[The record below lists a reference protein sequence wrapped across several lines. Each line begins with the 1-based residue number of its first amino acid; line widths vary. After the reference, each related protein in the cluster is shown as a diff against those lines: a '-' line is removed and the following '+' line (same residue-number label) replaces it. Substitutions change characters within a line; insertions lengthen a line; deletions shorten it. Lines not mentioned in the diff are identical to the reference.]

1 MKLLLTSGGLST
13 PNIEKAFKEL
23 LAKPPEENQAIIMG
37 VRNTVDQDLDAYIE
51 RNVQMLVKQGI
62 KEENIL
68 TYKLDSLNPPSLNE
82 TDVLLVLGGNEYRY
96 MKWIRKQGLFS
107 EISKF
112 IERDGVYVGR
122 SAGSIIMGPTV
133 DLDYWS
139 AASNDVGLED
149 LSGFGF
155 VDFVTVSHVDSI
167 DRAVKV
173 REFHKETEHKMIYLT
188 NQQAVLVID
197 DMYRII

>member
-13 PNIEKAFKEL
+13 SDIEKAFLQL
-23 LAKPPEENQAIIMG
+23 LIKPPEENQAIIMG
-37 VRNTVDQDLDAYIE
+37 VRNTADQDFDGYIQ
-51 RNVQMLVKQGI
+51 RNVQMLVKQGL
-62 KEENIL
+62 KGQNIQS
-68 TYKLDSLNPPSLNE
+68 YRLDNPNPPSLDD

-96 MKWIRKQGLFS
+96 MKWIREQGLYS
-107 EISKF
+107 DICKL

-149 LSGFGF
+149 LAGFGF
-155 VDFVTVSHVDSI
+155 VDFVTVSHVDSF

-173 REFHKETEHKMIYLT
+173 REFHKETEHKMVYLT